1 MTLVVDVHSHIY
13 PPAYLELLG
22 SRREI
27 PRVDRREGKSFF
39 VIFPEE
45 EKTGGR
51 PIEPPM
57 SSLDEKLA
65 FMERA
70 GIDRSVVSLGNPW
83 LDPLPG
89 PDSIDWARRINA
101 DLAGL
106 EAASGGRVH
115 GLGVLPNATPEEAA
129 ALAREVAATPGL
141 YGLISGCRICGLRL
155 DDPALEPLWAT
166 LAELEL
172 PVFFHPH
179 NAPAIEEL
187 DGFGTALPLG
197 IGFPAETTIALA
209 RLALSGALLRHPR
222 LRLMAAHSG
231 GMLPFIAAR
240 LDVTWRGDP
249 IARSRLPVPPSG
261 ELAKLWL
268 DTVSYHPRAMHA
280 AADLVG
286 PERIL
291 FGTDHPFFKEKPPE
305 LIAGVAAAFSGAAF
319 EGAAGANARA
329 LFRLP

>member
-1 MTLVVDVHSHIY
+1 MTVVIDVHSHIY

-22 SRREI
+22 GRREI
-27 PRVDRREGKSFF
+27 PRVDTRDGKSWF

-45 EKTGGR
+45 ERTGGR

-57 SSLDEKLA
+57 SSLDAKLA
-65 FMERA
+65 FMDEA
-70 GIDRSVVSLGNPW
+70 GIDQTVVSLGNPW

-89 PDSIDWARRINA
+89 RDSIDWARRINA

-106 EAASGGRVH
+106 EADSGGRVH
-115 GLGVLPNATPEEAA
+115 ALGILPNATPEDAA
-129 ALAREVAATPGL
+129 AMAREVDATPGL

-166 LAELEL
+166 LNELEL

-209 RLALSGALLRHPR
+209 RLAMSGVLLRHPK

-231 GMLPFIAAR
+231 GMLPFLAAR

-249 IARSRLPVPPSG
+249 IAQQRLPVPPSS

-286 PERIL
+286 PRQL
-291 FGTDHPFFKEKPPE
+291 VFGTDHPFFKENPPE
-305 LIAGVAAAFSGAAF
+305 LIAGVAAAFSGEAF
-319 EGAAGANARA
+319 AQAAGENAKR